1 MCCIAINLR
10 ISKEALIESLAEQA
24 TFCHSCFIAPLQK
37 ICAIFAAGRSN

>member
-24 TFCHSCFIAPLQK
+24 TFCHSCFIAPLPEDL
-37 ICAIFAAGRSN
+37 CNFCRR